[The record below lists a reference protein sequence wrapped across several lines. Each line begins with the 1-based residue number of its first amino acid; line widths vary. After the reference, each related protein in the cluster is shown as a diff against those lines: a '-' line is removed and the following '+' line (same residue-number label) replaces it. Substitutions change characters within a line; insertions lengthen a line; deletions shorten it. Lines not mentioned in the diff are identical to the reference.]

1 MSVSWYVAEEDLLEA
16 GALRAGDDFA
26 GDLARAGG
34 GVRAGDDL
42 AGDLERRE
50 RVATM
55 LAAISS

>member
-1 MSVSWYVAEEDLLEA
+1 MSVSWYVAVVGFVEA

-34 GVRAGDDL
+34 DLRAGDVR

-50 RVATM
+50 RVATIA
-55 LAAISS
+55 AAISS